1 MSTASARKRSTENWL
16 VQLQNIQ
23 IGSDPG
29 KKIKKKDL
37 VRILQNLTTLVVNG
51 VPMPQALDTILA
63 DPTYKKYRKIL
74 RCLSDTI
81 KGGGSLSSGMKKF
94 PATFPELMVH
104 QVQVGE
110 RSGTIQLTLK
120 RITEQ
125 LEHGS
130 KMKSFIIKKMTY
142 PMLLVVAGTGSV
154 TFMLTCVIPT
164 FQKMY
169 EENGAVLPGI
179 TQFLIDL
186 SQFMRDNG
194 IVIGAALVGTVFG
207 LVVAFK
213 TPRSRAILDQYLL
226 RIPLI
231 GKWLRNMA
239 ILQFTET
246 LTNLL
251 QSGFNLVDALPPAAR
266 AVRNTYIR
274 SHLMEIHAAIRRGEK
289 FSVAMER
296 QKDLF
301 PPIVKQLVLVG
312 ERTGQLPEVTS
323 QIRSHLRDDIEKT
336 TSAMLG
342 SIEPILTAGL
352 AFAIGGI
359 LLAVYLPMF
368 DMIGNVSQ
376 SH

>member
-1 MSTASARKRSTENWL
+1 MSTATAQNRSAQNWL
-16 VQLQNIQ
+16 TKLQNIQ

-51 VPMPQALDTILA
+51 VSIPQALDTILA
-63 DPTYKKYRKIL
+63 DATYKKYRPIL
-74 RCLSDTI
+74 RSLSETI
-81 KGGGSLSSGMKKF
+81 KGGGSLSIGMKKF

-110 RSGTIQLTLK
+110 RAGTIQLTLQ
-120 RITEQ
+120 RISEQ

-142 PMLLVVAGTGSV
+142 PMLLVVAGAGSV

-194 IVIGAALVGTVFG
+194 IILGAILMSAVVG

-213 TPRSRAILDQYLL
+213 TPRSRYLLDKYML
-226 RIPLI
+226 RIPLL

-251 QSGFNLVDALPPAAR
+251 QSGFNLVDALPPASR
-266 AVRNTYIR
+266 AVHNTYIR
-274 SHLMEIHAAIRRGEK
+274 SQLTSINSSIRRGEK

-312 ERTGQLPEVTS
+312 ERTGQLPEVTKE
-323 QIRSHLRDDIEKT
+323 IRAHLRDDIEKT

-342 SIEPILTAGL
+342 SIEPVLTAGL

-376 SH
+376 AH